1 MMPVKLQSAAQIPTS
16 RQEDD
21 ILKKSLLVSAIAIS
35 SLTSA
40 QQAAAEYDYY
50 VTYGAGHT
58 DHEISG
64 DYFYDGDYARHSYTL
79 EASLGYMISKDFALE
94 ANLVVPSFIQ
104 EDRTDV
110 TQFRLSGL
118 YFFGDDALK
127 PYLTGAAGYENNSA
141 DGADDLDGT
150 ILSAGLGLQYDF
162 SKRCFARA
170 EARLDD
176 LVNEDLEQMTYLL
189 EVGYRFGG
197 AGDTGYGYSKAA
209 PVAPATTPA
218 TKPIPAAVAP
228 VVVAPVTIV
237 KDDDKDGINN
247 TADKCPAT
255 PSGVSVDESGCP
267 AFSGGLKGVKFESG
281 SARLTPASQTILDA
295 AATELSRYP
304 DLSIEIGAYTD
315 DRGSDALN
323 QNLSQKRAESVRS
336 YLLGKG
342 IAADKLTAKGYGE
355 ASPIASNDT
364 AEGRAENRR
373 VEFVIVK

>member
-1 MMPVKLQSAAQIPTS
+1 M
-16 RQEDD
+16 
-21 ILKKSLLVSAIAIS
+21 KKSLLVSAIAIA
-35 SLTSA
+35 SLTST

-50 VTYGAGHT
+50 ATYGAGHT
-58 DHEISG
+58 DHEITN

-79 EASLGYMISKDFALE
+79 EAALGYMLSDDIAIE
-94 ANLVVPSFIQ
+94 ANLVIPSFVQ

-127 PYLTGAAGYENNSA
+127 PYLTAAAGYENNSA

-162 SKRCFARA
+162 ATRWFARA

-197 AGDTGYGYSKAA
+197 ASDKGYSYSDAATPA
-209 PVAPATTPA
+209 PVAPAS
-218 TKPIPAAVAP
+218 KPTAVAP
-228 VVVAPVTIV
+228 TVAAPVTIV

-247 TADKCPAT
+247 AADKCPAT
-255 PSGVSVDESGCP
+255 PSGVNVDATGCP

-304 DLSIEIGAYTD
+304 DLNIEIGAYTD

-342 IAADKLTAKGYGE
+342 IATDKLTAKGYGE

-373 VEFVIVK
+373 VEFVILK